1 MKGISLITYFKVA
14 SLIDANK
21 LNKAEKKLKKLMIK
35 AVKKTIK

>member
-1 MKGISLITYFKVA
+1 MKGISIVQYFKIV

-21 LNKAEKKLKKLMIK
+21 LTKAEKKLRKLMIK